1 MLGARYFR
9 TTAPVGGGASSGA
22 VQIDVQDDAIK
33 DILMHSVTGLIVTER
48 GIRYDPAHIREHL
61 PEQECLSDLVFDD

>member
-1 MLGARYFR
+1 
-9 TTAPVGGGASSGA
+9 
-22 VQIDVQDDAIK
+22 
-33 DILMHSVTGLIVTER
+33 MHSVTGLIVTER